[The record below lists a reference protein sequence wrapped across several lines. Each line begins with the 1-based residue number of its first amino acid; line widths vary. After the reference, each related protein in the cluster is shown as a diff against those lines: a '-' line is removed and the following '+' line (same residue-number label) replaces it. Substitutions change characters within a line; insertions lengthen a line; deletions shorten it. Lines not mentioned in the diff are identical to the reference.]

1 MNTFVGPSGTGSVF
15 VGSADH
21 VEHTK
26 HASISVDGGQ
36 VRIDA
41 TDDEHVIRIMH
52 TTNDGIDILAALD
65 KGTGATTMRIDSDGA
80 VRAPEVI
87 YGASNKSLVQLDATM
102 VAATSTDIGTDNLVM
117 RDQALGT
124 EIDNLHVVADSSNYT
139 ATFPP
144 AGLYF
149 TEGTCR
155 GELTLLED
163 TRIRPA
169 LRRRRHRN

>member
-65 KGTGATTMRIDSDGA
+65 KL
-80 VRAPEVI
+80 APQRCE
-87 YGASNKSLVQLDATM
+87 
-102 VAATSTDIGTDNLVM
+102 STARLSG
-117 RDQALGT
+117 
-124 EIDNLHVVADSSNYT
+124 
-139 ATFPP
+139 
-144 AGLYF
+144 
-149 TEGTCR
+149 
-155 GELTLLED
+155 
-163 TRIRPA
+163 RPK
-169 LRRRRHRN
+169 